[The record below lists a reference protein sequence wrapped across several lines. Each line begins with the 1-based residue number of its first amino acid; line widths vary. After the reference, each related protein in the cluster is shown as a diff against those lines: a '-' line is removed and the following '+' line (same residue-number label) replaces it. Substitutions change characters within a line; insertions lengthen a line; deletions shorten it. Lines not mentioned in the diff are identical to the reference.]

1 MTAPAGVP
9 VSVVAERRVGERRV
23 GKRPQHDLGDDALW
37 GEWLDRACAALG
49 IDRALADVALVHTVS
64 REIAH
69 GFVRPMAP
77 VGPFLI
83 GVALGQRVAQAR
95 ASGETVGEAEAA
107 ALRAEL
113 ASALRTTYPA

>member
-1 MTAPAGVP
+1 MTAPAGIP
-9 VSVVAERRVGERRV
+9 VSAVAERRVGER
-23 GKRPQHDLGDDALW
+23 PQHDLDDDALW